1 MQGQDLLNDTVKYLD
16 LSNVYGS
23 LSLYGSDTLDL
34 LDRLTTNNLTD
45 LTDVGM
51 GMGSVLTS
59 NKGRII
65 DLLYVFKLP
74 DYILVITSYD
84 ACKKVKDWIEFYTIM
99 EDVVVE
105 ENCDRLSHHRVSGAG
120 IVELFPQMSGLN
132 PFELREIV
140 VGSIPCLAFM
150 PDVKSPSSIDLLVQS
165 ESAAE
170 FINYWTERADFID
183 GDGFDRIR
191 INEGVPVYGKELT
204 DKFNPLEAGLI
215 RHISFNKGC
224 YIGQEVVARLNT
236 YDKVQRQLVKLSLQ
250 TTVDNPAI
258 QSEETTVGLITS
270 TNSGKGLGYVKN
282 AYATKGTVLKSG
294 ECVVEVLGTV

>member
-1 MQGQDLLNDTVKYLD
+1 MLNDVVKYLD
-16 LSNVYGS
+16 LSNVYAS
-23 LSLYGSDTLDL
+23 LSLYGSDALDL

-84 ACKKVKDWIEFYTIM
+84 ACRKVKDWIEFYTIM

-105 ENCDRLSHHRVSGAG
+105 ENCDRFRHHRVSSAG
-120 IVELFPQMSGLN
+120 IVELFPQMSELK

-140 VGSIPCLAFM
+140 VGSVPCLAFM
-150 PDVKSPSSIDLLVQS
+150 PDVKSLPSIDLLVQS
-165 ESAAE
+165 ESAAQ

-183 GDGFDRIR
+183 DDGFDRIR

-250 TTVDNPAI
+250 THVDNPAI
-258 QSEETTVGLITS
+258 QSEEKTVGVITS
-270 TNSGKGLGYVKN
+270 TNNGKGLGYVKN

-294 ECVVEVLGTV
+294 ECVVEVLGAV

>member
-1 MQGQDLLNDTVKYLD
+1 MLNDVVKYLD
-16 LSNVYGS
+16 LSNVYAS
-23 LSLYGSDTLDL
+23 LSLYGSDALDL

-84 ACKKVKDWIEFYTIM
+84 ACRKVKDWIEFYTIM

-105 ENCDRLSHHRVSGAG
+105 ENCDHFSHHRVSSAG
-120 IVELFPQMSGLN
+120 IVELFPQMSELK

-140 VGSIPCLAFM
+140 VGSVPCLAFM
-150 PDVKSPSSIDLLVQS
+150 PDVKSLPSIDLLVQS
-165 ESAAE
+165 ESAAQ

-183 GDGFDRIR
+183 DDGFDRIR
-191 INEGVPVYGKELT
+191 INEGVPVYGKELI

-250 TTVDNPAI
+250 THVDNPAI
-258 QSEETTVGLITS
+258 QSEEKTVGVITS
-270 TNSGKGLGYVKN
+270 TNNGKGLGYVKN

-294 ECVVEVLGTV
+294 ECVVEVLGAV